1 MADIRKELN
10 QIKNAVYG
18 REVRGSIHD
27 SIDKVNRESEGSRQI
42 ANNTEQ
48 RQDAVEQ
55 QFNTL
60 LGEWSDDKPID
71 NAETIAARTNTKESK
86 TYENLGKRL
95 DEEYGKV
102 SEQLVETDKQ
112 RAYESIINRKPIDKD
127 KPTLLVSWTDDDGFV
142 EVYERFKS
150 ILQEY
155 NIPITCGLI
164 TSKIGTDDSKYLNEN
179 QIKRSEERRVGK
191 EGSKRCARRQ

>member
-1 MADIRKELN
+1 MANIKKELN
-10 QIKNAVYG
+10 DIKNAVYG

-27 SIDKVNRESEGSRQI
+27 GIYKVNRESEGSKQI
-42 ANNTEQ
+42 ANNTKQ

-60 LGEWSDDKPID
+60 LSEWSDDKPID

-102 SEQLVETDKQ
+102 TAQLAQTDNEMEST
-112 RAYESIINRKPIDKD
+112 YSIISTRKKGKRPLIVFTVDDATKSDLTKIKPIALEK
-127 KPTLLVSWTDDDGFV
+127 
-142 EVYERFKS
+142 
-150 ILQEY
+150 
-155 NIPITCGLI
+155 NIPFGIGVI
-164 TSKIGTDDSKYLNEN
+164 TS
-179 QIKRSEERRVGK
+179 R
-191 EGSKRCARRQ
+191 

>member
-1 MADIRKELN
+1 MADIKKELN
-10 QIKNAVYG
+10 DIKNAVYG

-27 SIDKVNRESEGSRQI
+27 GIKKINKESEDSRQI

-71 NAETIAARTNTKESK
+71 NAETIAARTNTKENK

-102 SEQLVETDKQ
+102 TSQLADTGEELCYNSNNNHKYKKTMMIIVE
-112 RAYESIINRKPIDKD
+112 
-127 KPTLLVSWTDDDGFV
+127 
-142 EVYERFKS
+142 
-150 ILQEY
+150 
-155 NIPITCGLI
+155 
-164 TSKIGTDDSKYLNEN
+164 
-179 QIKRSEERRVGK
+179 
-191 EGSKRCARRQ
+191 

>member
-1 MADIRKELN
+1 MANIRPLLDKIRKA
-10 QIKNAVYG
+10 IYG
-18 REVRGSIHD
+18 KEVRGSLAD
-27 SIDKVNRESEGSRQI
+27 GLEAVNNEAED
-42 ANNTEQ
+42 ATEVAVNVEQ

-142 EVYERFKS
+142 EVYDRFKS

-155 NIPITCGLI
+155 NIPITSGLI

-179 QIKRSEERRVGK
+179 QIKELAELGMEFVR
-191 EGSKRCARRQ
+191 